1 MKEAFFIIFIL
12 LECVAIGY
20 LFTRLKPI
28 PKKKGKKYDEALRYD
43 VKIFITIIVCFIAI
57 IITGNLLAGCFDKA
71 IPVRELKEYEKVEK
85 YSYEDGNVV
94 REFTGD
100 NLYVKSGKLYEVTK
114 ERKSEEIIF
123 TEITLP
129 EDKNPR
135 IYVAMSES
143 DTDTKK

>member
-1 MKEAFFIIFIL
+1 MKEALFIILIL
-12 LECVAIGY
+12 AMCVAIGF
-20 LFTRLKPI
+20 LFTRLKPV
-28 PKKKGKKYDEALRYD
+28 PKKKGKKYNEALAYD
-43 VKIFITIIVCFIAI
+43 GKVFGAIFACFITI
-57 IITGNLLAGCFDKA
+57 IITGNLLAGCFEKA
-71 IPVRELKEYEKVEK
+71 IPENELRGYEKVIK

-94 REFTGD
+94 REFAGD

-114 ERKSEEIIF
+114 EGKSEEIIF

>member
-1 MKEAFFIIFIL
+1 MKEALFIILIL
-12 LECVAIGY
+12 IMCVVIGF
-20 LFTRLKPI
+20 LFTRLKPV
-28 PKKKGKKYDEALRYD
+28 PKKKGKKYDEILIYD
-43 VKIFITIIVCFIAI
+43 IKVFSAIFACFIAI
-57 IITGNLLAGCFDKA
+57 IVTGNLLAGCFNKA
-71 IPVRELKEYEKVEK
+71 IPVNELREYEKVTK

-114 ERKSEEIIF
+114 EEKSEEIIF

-135 IYVAMSES
+135 IYVSMSES
-143 DTDTKK
+143 DTD